1 MSVCIL
7 PFKVCLG
14 SGLAAYLKAPALE
27 LKKAELDCKLRLNY
41 QHLYLPFDNEDSA
54 LKRVGRIHNKRYAST
69 LLSCLMILFFAEEQQ
84 TKNVTGYVIAIV
96 ELEIS

>member
-27 LKKAELDCKLRLNY
+27 LKRAELDCKLRLIY
-41 QHLYLPFDNEDSA
+41 QHLYLPCDNEDSA
-54 LKRVGRIHNKRYAST
+54 LKRVGRIHNI
-69 LLSCLMILFFAEEQQ
+69 LSDPVVYFEWDFDHSCRSDTSM
-84 TKNVTGYVIAIV
+84 
-96 ELEIS
+96 

>member
-27 LKKAELDCKLRLNY
+27 LKRAELDCKLRLIY
-41 QHLYLPFDNEDSA
+41 QHLYLSCDNEDSA
-54 LKRVGRIHNKRYAST
+54 LKRVGRIHNTGSSSKETFPHHHNHNR
-69 LLSCLMILFFAEEQQ
+69 LGFKKL
-84 TKNVTGYVIAIV
+84 TKDKLIRDVNN
-96 ELEIS
+96 EK